1 MFCDSC
7 GARIPDGSTFCEECG
22 ARITSAGGGAGNS
35 GSKIIPRASGPSAP
49 PIPPSPPAPNV
60 QGNVIPPESQ
70 VQSAPIPPAPNVNYR
85 SQQAGAPAPSG
96 EGAGLSGNMKNII
109 MAAAG
114 VLAVVVIVVAGLYAK
129 KNGLIGGKSDKTENI
144 GTEVSTDVMPE
155 NAEQQVAET
164 VATETTEEAMNEAAG
179 DTAGETE
186 ADNTDQNAADETA
199 AEQAGSGNDA
209 DYSQTS
215 SGSLSPSITGPD
227 QDVVLHDFDWYFN
240 DGFPE
245 DGMEYKELWGLGGM
259 WKSMLYVNGD
269 SGEKDI
275 QRMVLS
281 DADVQYMGY
290 KLTVLFHTKARYEK
304 NDSSGDDLDLV
315 DNSTVTMTLE
325 GDWDEERTSMDVY
338 SVNSDLNCKINRF
351 VTVNGFDYAIGPVLN
366 GDIEIG
372 KVVMIRAMP

>member
-1 MFCDSC
+1 MFCESC

-22 ARITSAGGGAGNS
+22 ARISPAGGTGDS
-35 GSKIIPRASGPSAP
+35 EPKIIPRAPEPSAP
-49 PIPPSPPAPNV
+49 PTPPPPPT
-60 QGNVIPPESQ
+60 PQ
-70 VQSAPIPPAPNVNYR
+70 VQSAPTPPAPNVNYQP
-85 SQQAGAPAPSG
+85 QQASAPNPSS
-96 EGAGLSGNMKNII
+96 EGSGLSGNTKNII

-114 VLAVVVIVVAGLYAK
+114 VLAVVIIVVAGLYAK
-129 KNGLIGGKSDKTENI
+129 KSGLIGAKGGKTDNQ
-144 GTEVSTDVMPE
+144 GTEVSADVMPE

-164 VATETTEEAMNEAAG
+164 VATETTEEAMNEVAG

-227 QDVVLHDFDWYFN
+227 QDVVMHDFDWYFN

-245 DGMEYKELWGLGGM
+245 DGTDYKELWGLGGM
-259 WKSMLYVNGD
+259 WKTMLYVNGD
-269 SGEKDI
+269 LGDKDI
-275 QRMVLS
+275 KRMVLS
-281 DADVQYMGY
+281 DTDVQYMGY

-304 NDSSGDDLDLV
+304 TDSSGDDLDLV
-315 DNSTVTMTLE
+315 DNTQATMTLE

-338 SVNSDLNCKINRF
+338 SANSDLNCKINRF
-351 VTVNGFDYAIGPVLN
+351 VSKNGFDYAIGPVYN

-372 KVVMIRAMP
+372 KVVMIRATP

>member
-1 MFCDSC
+1 MFCESC

-22 ARITSAGGGAGNS
+22 ARIAPAGGAGDS
-35 GSKIIPRASGPSAP
+35 GPKIIPRAPEPSAP

-60 QGNVIPPESQ
+60 QGNVIPPEPQ

-129 KNGLIGGKSDKTENI
+129 KNGLIGGKGDKTDNNS
-144 GTEVSTDVMPE
+144 TEVSTDVMPE

-164 VATETTEEAMNEAAG
+164 MAETETAEEAMNEAAG

-245 DGMEYKELWGLGGM
+245 DGTDYKELWGLGGM
-259 WKSMLYVNGD
+259 WKTMLYVNGD
-269 SGEKDI
+269 LGDKDI
-275 QRMVLS
+275 KRMVLS
-281 DADVQYMGY
+281 DTDVQYMGY
-290 KLTVLFHTKARYEK
+290 KLTVLFYTKARYEK
-304 NDSSGDDLDLV
+304 TDSSGDDLDLV
-315 DNSTVTMTLE
+315 DNTQATMTLE

-338 SVNSDLNCKINRF
+338 SANSDLNCKINRF
-351 VTVNGFDYAIGPVLN
+351 VSKNGFDYAIGPVYN

-372 KVVMIRAMP
+372 KVVMIRATP